1 MNGSDDIMSLLDTL
15 NNDIKVAMRSK
26 DKEAL
31 AILRMIKTSIQ
42 NEQIN
47 KGDALSSE
55 EELTL
60 VSREMKQRKEA
71 LVEFEKA
78 DRADLIEQAKI
89 GISIV
94 SRYLPE
100 QLSDEELR
108 AIITEAIAS
117 VDASSMKDFGKV
129 MGVVMPKTKG
139 KADGQKVNA
148 LVKELIS

>member
-1 MNGSDDIMSLLDTL
+1 MSLLETL
-15 NNDIKVAMRSK
+15 NDDIKVAMKSK

-47 KGDALSSE
+47 KGEDLSPE

-60 VSREMKQRKEA
+60 VSREMKQRKES
-71 LVEFEKA
+71 LSEFEKA
-78 DRADLIEQAKI
+78 GRSDLIEQASF

-94 SRYLPE
+94 ARYLPE
-100 QLSDEELR
+100 QLSDEELKS
-108 AIITEAIAS
+108 IIAEAIAS
-117 VDASSMKDFGKV
+117 VDATSMKDFGKV

-139 KADGQKVNA
+139 KADGQKINT

>member
-1 MNGSDDIMSLLDTL
+1 MSLLETL
-15 NNDIKVAMRSK
+15 NDDIKVAMKSK

-47 KGDALSSE
+47 KGEDLSPD

-60 VSREMKQRKEA
+60 VSREMKQRKESLSEFQKA
-71 LVEFEKA
+71 GRSDLVE
-78 DRADLIEQAKI
+78 QANL

-94 SRYLPE
+94 ARYLPE
-100 QLSDEELR
+100 QLSDEELKSIV
-108 AIITEAIAS
+108 AEAIAS
-117 VDASSMKDFGKV
+117 VDATSMKDFGKV

-139 KADGQKVNA
+139 KADGQKINA

>member
-1 MNGSDDIMSLLDTL
+1 MSLLETL
-15 NNDIKVAMRSK
+15 NDDIKVAMKSK

-47 KGDALSSE
+47 KGEDLSPE

-60 VSREMKQRKEA
+60 VSREMKQRKES
-71 LVEFEKA
+71 LSEFEKA
-78 DRADLIEQAKI
+78 GRSDLIEQANF

-94 SRYLPE
+94 ARYLPE
-100 QLSDEELR
+100 QLSDEELKS
-108 AIITEAIAS
+108 IIAEAIAS
-117 VDASSMKDFGKV
+117 VDATSMKDFGKV

-139 KADGQKVNA
+139 KADGQKINT

>member
-1 MNGSDDIMSLLDTL
+1 MSLLETL
-15 NNDIKVAMRSK
+15 NDDIKVAMKSK

-47 KGDALSSE
+47 KGEDLSPD

-60 VSREMKQRKEA
+60 VSREMKQRKES
-71 LVEFEKA
+71 LSEFEKA
-78 DRADLIEQAKI
+78 GRSDLVKQASF

-94 SRYLPE
+94 ARYLPE
-100 QLSDEELR
+100 QLSDEELKS
-108 AIITEAIAS
+108 IIIEAIAS
-117 VDASSMKDFGKV
+117 VDATSMKDFGKV

-139 KADGQKVNA
+139 KADGQKINA

>member
-1 MNGSDDIMSLLDTL
+1 MSLLETL
-15 NNDIKVAMRSK
+15 NDDIKVAMKSK

-47 KGDALSSE
+47 KGEDLSPD
-55 EELTL
+55 EELAL
-60 VSREMKQRKEA
+60 VSREMKQRKES
-71 LVEFEKA
+71 LSEFEKA
-78 DRADLIEQAKI
+78 GRSDLVEQASF

-94 SRYLPE
+94 ARYLPE
-100 QLSDEELR
+100 QLSDEELKS
-108 AIITEAIAS
+108 IITEAIAS
-117 VDASSMKDFGKV
+117 VDATSMKDFGKV

-139 KADGQKVNA
+139 KADGQKINA

>member
-1 MNGSDDIMSLLDTL
+1 MSLLETL
-15 NNDIKVAMRSK
+15 NDDIKVAMKSK

-47 KGDALSSE
+47 KGEDLSPD

-60 VSREMKQRKEA
+60 VSREMKQRKES
-71 LVEFEKA
+71 LSEFEKA
-78 DRADLIEQAKI
+78 GRSDLVEQASF

-94 SRYLPE
+94 ARYLPE
-100 QLSDEELR
+100 QLSDEELKS
-108 AIITEAIAS
+108 IITEAIAS
-117 VDASSMKDFGKV
+117 VDATSMKDFGKV

-139 KADGQKVNA
+139 KADGQKINA

>member
-1 MNGSDDIMSLLDTL
+1 MSLLETL
-15 NNDIKVAMRSK
+15 NDDIKVAMKSK

-47 KGDALSSE
+47 KGEDLSPD

-60 VSREMKQRKEA
+60 VSREMKQRKES
-71 LVEFEKA
+71 LSEFEKA
-78 DRADLIEQAKI
+78 GRNDLVEQANV

-94 SRYLPE
+94 ARYLPE
-100 QLSDEELR
+100 QLSDEELKS
-108 AIITEAIAS
+108 IITEAITF
-117 VDASSMKDFGKV
+117 VDATSMKDFGKV

-139 KADGQKVNA
+139 KADGQKINT

>member
-15 NNDIKVAMRSK
+15 NNDIKVAMKNK

-47 KGDALSSE
+47 KGEALSSE

-60 VSREMKQRKEA
+60 VSREMKQRREA

-78 DRADLIEQAKI
+78 NRADLIEQAKI

-94 SRYLPE
+94 SRYLPA
-100 QLSDEELR
+100 QLSDEELK
-108 AIITEAIAS
+108 AIITDAIITVNAT
-117 VDASSMKDFGKV
+117 SMKDFGKV

-139 KADGQKVNA
+139 RADGQKVNA

>member
-1 MNGSDDIMSLLDTL
+1 MSLLETL
-15 NNDIKVAMRSK
+15 NDDIKVAMKSK

-47 KGDALSSE
+47 KGEDLSPD

-60 VSREMKQRKEA
+60 VSREMKQRKES
-71 LVEFEKA
+71 LSEFEKA
-78 DRADLIEQAKI
+78 GRNDLVEQANV

-94 SRYLPE
+94 ARYLPE
-100 QLSDEELR
+100 QLSDEELKS
-108 AIITEAIAS
+108 IVTEAITS
-117 VDASSMKDFGKV
+117 VDATSMKDFGKV

-139 KADGQKVNA
+139 KADGQKINT

>member
-1 MNGSDDIMSLLDTL
+1 MSLLETL
-15 NNDIKVAMRSK
+15 NDDIKVAMKSK

-47 KGDALSSE
+47 KGEDLSPE

-60 VSREMKQRKEA
+60 VSREMKQRKES
-71 LVEFEKA
+71 LSEFEKA
-78 DRADLIEQAKI
+78 GRSDLIEQASF

-94 SRYLPE
+94 ARYLPE
-100 QLSDEELR
+100 HLSDEELKS
-108 AIITEAIAS
+108 IIAEAIAS
-117 VDASSMKDFGKV
+117 VDATSMKDFGKV

-139 KADGQKVNA
+139 KADGQKINT

>member
-89 GISIV
+89 GISII

>member
-1 MNGSDDIMSLLDTL
+1 MNGSDDIMSLLETL
-15 NNDIKVAMRSK
+15 NDDIKVAMRSK

-31 AILRMIKTSIQ
+31 AILRMIKSSIQ

-47 KGDALSSE
+47 KGENLSPD

-60 VSREMKQRKEA
+60 VSREMKQRKES
-71 LVEFEKA
+71 LSEFEKA
-78 DRADLIEQAKI
+78 GRKDLIEQANF

-94 SRYLPE
+94 SNYLPN

-108 AIITEAIAS
+108 RVITEAVAS
-117 VDASSMKDFGKV
+117 TGATSMKDFGKV
-129 MGVVMPKTKG
+129 MGAVMPKTKG

>member
-1 MNGSDDIMSLLDTL
+1 MSLLETL
-15 NNDIKVAMRSK
+15 NDDIKVAMKSK

-47 KGDALSSE
+47 KGEDLSPD

-60 VSREMKQRKEA
+60 VSREMKQRKES
-71 LVEFEKA
+71 LSEFEKA
-78 DRADLIEQAKI
+78 GRNDLVEQANV

-94 SRYLPE
+94 ARYLPE
-100 QLSDEELR
+100 QLSDEELKS
-108 AIITEAIAS
+108 IIAEAIAS
-117 VDASSMKDFGKV
+117 VDATSMKDFGKV

-139 KADGQKVNA
+139 KADGQKINT

>member
-1 MNGSDDIMSLLDTL
+1 MSLLDTL